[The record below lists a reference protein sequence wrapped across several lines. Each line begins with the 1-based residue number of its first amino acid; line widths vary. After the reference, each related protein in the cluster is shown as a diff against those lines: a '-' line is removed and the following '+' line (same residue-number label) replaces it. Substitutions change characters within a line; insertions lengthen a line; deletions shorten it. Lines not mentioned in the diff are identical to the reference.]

1 MTESPIVLD
10 VEIRNWV
17 VIPILIVLFIV
28 SALKLN
34 ISRIMQINSG
44 KPQDVE
50 KTMQMQTIN
59 RVRRLVSFY
68 NRIPQRSFFI
78 RKAYLCG
85 TTGSK
90 TNKGILSSIAPTQE
104 DSNPMNMMF
113 ANSMFTDPSGIT
125 DMLKGNI
132 MHLIPQ
138 VTMMS
143 WVNHFFSGFVACKLP
158 FFPLTIRFKTF
169 LQRGIE
175 MGSLD
180 VSYVSSLSWYFLCW
194 FGSEGINAI
203 LLGENMVSAD
213 SQFLQ
218 SAVEAGPPTQQTPI
232 HKVYASEK
240 ENIEMIRYDSIMT
253 NIEDRFLDSIKK
265 KTSFDFNQIN
275 KNTTTTNNNNN
286 NNAGNIKPKPI
297 KSNLSN
303 SKQSKR
309 ISYQRPSSLI

>member
-232 HKVYASEK
+232 HKIYASEK

-275 KNTTTTNNNNN
+275 KNTTNN